1 MEQRKNYMRPF
12 WWLLVLF
19 VLKLGMFLLAV
30 NSISQ
35 SPVLRPHLRSI
46 IPPQVIVLV
55 VLIAEI
61 VTYWYMRKWQY
72 RRFFAKWHI
81 GLWYAAILLVPLA
94 FIVIQYS
101 SLWISSD
108 AHSNAHLWLK
118 RLWNIFEWSCLI
130 IGHIFFAGAI
140 MEGVKNRSKEQS
152 PEESEIF
159 GSV

>member
-1 MEQRKNYMRPF
+1 MELRRNYMRPF

-19 VLKLGMFLLAV
+19 VLKLAMFLILL

-35 SPVLRPHLRSI
+35 STMLRPYLRSI
-46 IPPQVIVLV
+46 VPPQVIILV

-72 RRFFAKWHI
+72 RRFFVKWHI
-81 GLWYAAILLVPLA
+81 GLWYAAILLAPLA
-94 FIVIQYS
+94 FVIIQYS
-101 SLWISSD
+101 SMWLPPD

-118 RLWNIFEWSCLI
+118 RLSSIFAWSCYI
-130 IGHIFFAGAI
+130 VGHIFFAGAI
-140 MEGVKNRSKEQS
+140 MEGIKNRRNEQL

-159 GSV
+159 R